1 MGGSDWT
8 KDGLS
13 TIASVAALAG
23 VGVGTVSRV
32 LNDSSA
38 VSGPTRMR
46 VLEAIDALD
55 YEPSAAARALS
66 TGRTSTVGVLAPFFT
81 EPSVVERLRGAARR
95 FAEAGY

>member
-1 MGGSDWT
+1 M
-8 KDGLS
+8 S

-38 VSGPTRMR
+38 VSGSTRMR
-46 VLEAIDALD
+46 VLEAIEALD

-66 TGRTSTVGVLAPFFT
+66 TGRTSTIGIARPVLHRAVRRRAP
-81 EPSVVERLRGAARR
+81 ARR
-95 FAEAGY
+95 DPAAGEARATR